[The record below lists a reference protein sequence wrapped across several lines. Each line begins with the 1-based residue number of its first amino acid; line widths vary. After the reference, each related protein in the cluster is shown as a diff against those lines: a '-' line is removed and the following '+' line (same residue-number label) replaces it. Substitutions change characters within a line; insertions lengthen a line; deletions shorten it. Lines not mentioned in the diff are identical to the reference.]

1 MKNNECINTFPCFY
15 SKIET
20 KPENGEFSNAATKE
34 ACHSP
39 CRKLNKQENKTSKLN
54 KSIFK
59 ELQLVGDINKTKLS
73 LKKEYLP

>member
-1 MKNNECINTFPCFY
+1 MKNDECFNYLFLF
-15 SKIET
+15 SLKKET